1 MNKDEITYLFTA
13 FATKHRDHLDKLMK
27 EIGLHGG
34 QVFVL
39 NLLWETDGMSQADIV
54 KALNLT
60 APTVYNMVVRLQETG
75 FVSIQKDENDA
86 RVMRVFL
93 TQQGRKIAIRVEQ
106 QWQKLED
113 QTFTNLTEPEKMMF
127 SMLLQKVLDR

>member
-1 MNKDEITYLFTA
+1 MNRDSLTYLFTS
-13 FATKHRDHLDKLMK
+13 FATRHRDSLDKLMK

-39 NLLWETDGMSQADIV
+39 NLLWETDGMSQADVV

-75 FVSIQKDENDA
+75 FVTIKKDNLDG
-86 RVMRVFL
+86 RVMRVYL
-93 TQQGRKIAIRVEQ
+93 TQRGYDIKSQVFEQ
-106 QWQKLED
+106 WEKLEA
-113 QTFTNLTEPEKMMF
+113 QTFGGLTEPERMMF